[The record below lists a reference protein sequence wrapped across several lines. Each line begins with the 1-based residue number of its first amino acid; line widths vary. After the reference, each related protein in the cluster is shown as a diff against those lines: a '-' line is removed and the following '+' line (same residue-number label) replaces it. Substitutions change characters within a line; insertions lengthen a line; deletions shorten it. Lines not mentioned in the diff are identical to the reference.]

1 MSKQEEIAVVGTRS
15 IGQRIRISPRTL
27 LVAIVMAVCLWLYV
41 NLTRDYTT
49 TVDVRVNVVLPEG
62 RALEEEPQ
70 QTLRTRLKGRGWQLL
85 NAYLSAV
92 PAYNLYVSPK
102 MLSAVQTMQQAAQQT
117 IPARTPASQ
126 HGNLHKTNTTAS
138 FATQPDTVLIK
149 FDRAMLLQALQL
161 PQAVTPLDIVPDS
174 LLLNVGTLGTK
185 KVPILPRLNVR
196 PRNGF
201 IVTRVTGI
209 TPDSVELKSGK
220 KILKNLTQWFTQPID
235 QHDVHEPFT
244 VQIPLSDTLED
255 NIKRSKNTASISVD
269 VQQYAD
275 MVVHDIPVQVQAMT
289 STGDMILLTR
299 LVNIS
304 VRGGIND
311 LAKIAPDDIRA
322 IVRYEDMIRIPQ
334 GSIRPRIELPLNIS
348 LMAVEPQFLRFTRR
362 AKHTQAR

>member
-1 MSKQEEIAVVGTRS
+1 MSKQEDIAVVGTRS

-49 TVDVRVNVVLPEG
+49 TIDVRVNVVLPEG

-92 PAYNLYVSPK
+92 PAFNVYVSPK
-102 MLSAVQTMQQAAQQT
+102 MLNVMQAQQT
-117 IPARTPASQ
+117 QQIAPARNAITAIHSP
-126 HGNLHKTNTTAS
+126 LHKLGTTAS
-138 FATQPDTVLIK
+138 AAVVGDTVLLK
-149 FDRAMLLQALQL
+149 YDRAMLLQSLQL
-161 PQAVTPLDIVPDS
+161 PQSVTPVDIVPDS
-174 LLLNVGTLGTK
+174 LILNIGSLGTK

-201 IVTRVTGI
+201 IVTRVIGI
-209 TPDSVELKSGK
+209 TPDSVELRAGK
-220 KILKNLTQWFTQPID
+220 KVLRNIMQWFTQPID
-235 QHDVHEPFT
+235 QHDVYEPFI

-255 NIKRSKNTASISVD
+255 NIKRSKNTASIGVD

-275 MVVHDIPVQVQAMT
+275 MVVQDVPVRVQSMT
-289 STGDMILLTR
+289 GSGEIIIATCF
-299 LVNIS
+299 VSVS

-311 LAKIAPDDIRA
+311 LAKLAPDDIRA
-322 IVRYEDMIRIPQ
+322 VVRYEDMVRMPQ
-334 GSIRPRIELPLNIS
+334 GRIRPRIDLPMNVS
-348 LMAVEPQFLRFTRR
+348 LMAVEPQFVSFTRR
-362 AKHTQAR
+362 TKYAQTK